1 MSEQFR
7 EGNERQIPIRKVIAV
22 HVIVN
27 NKQDNNNTN
36 KSSEGQILKFHQTSN
51 PNLVQTIL
59 LLLQSTSINKTQ
71 RKQQKANR
79 TQTVLFQKDHIVKV
93 R

>member
-7 EGNERQIPIRKVIAV
+7 EVNERQIPIGKVIAV
-22 HVIVN
+22 HVIIN
-27 NKQDNNNTN
+27 NKQDNNNTD
-36 KSSEGQILKFHQTSN
+36 KSSEGQILKFHQTRN

-59 LLLQSTSINKTQ
+59 LLLQSASLKKT
-71 RKQQKANR
+71 RFKQQKANR
-79 TQTVLFQKDHIVKV
+79 AQTVLFQKDHIVKV